1 MYTPNATLGERL
13 QEALRDKGMRQA
25 DLIRLTGINSG
36 ALSSYITGRYAP
48 KRETLYKLG
57 RALDVSEMWL
67 AGYDVPKERPAAQK
81 ENDAL
86 AGIIQR
92 ARQDEDYK
100 TLLVKTA
107 GLNEDQVKLL
117 NQLVDQL
124 TSAPKTSE

>member
-124 TSAPKTSE
+124 ISAPKTSE

>member
-1 MYTPNATLGERL
+1 MYTPNATLAERL
-13 QEALRDKGMRQA
+13 AEALHDKGMKQA

-67 AGYDVPKERPAAQK
+67 AGYDVPKERPAALK

-86 AGIIQR
+86 AQVILR
-92 ARQDEDYK
+92 ARQDAELKD
-100 TLLVKTA
+100 LLLKIAQLEPEQIHLLALLA
-107 GLNEDQVKLL
+107 G
-117 NQLVDQL
+117 QL
-124 TSAPKTSE
+124 TAAPKTSE